1 MRCHRT
7 SSDHDRLG
15 RFTSGNTDYRAKRD
29 RIAAR
34 LAQLIADHDPTPSQ
48 KQILAV
54 VAHHLD
60 DAERARSLVQRVR
73 AGNAARRLLK
83 DIPRKPG
90 SPAPRLPAA
99 ADQAAHALELLL
111 NSKKP
116 SDGI

>member
-1 MRCHRT
+1 MDDSSSVTT
-7 SSDHDRLG
+7 SSDKPWL
-15 RFTSGNTDYRAKRD
+15 FQSGNSEYRAKKQ

-73 AGNAARRLLK
+73 AGNAARRLLR
-83 DIPRKPG
+83 DIPRKP
-90 SPAPRLPAA
+90 PAA
-99 ADQAAHALELLL
+99 SMTARELLDRL
-111 NSKKP
+111 
-116 SDGI
+116 

>member
-1 MRCHRT
+1 MDDSSSVTT
-7 SSDHDRLG
+7 SSDKHWL
-15 RFTSGNTDYRAKRD
+15 FQSGNSEYRAKKK

-83 DIPRKPG
+83 DIPRKPP
-90 SPAPRLPAA
+90 PAQLVTAR
-99 ADQAAHALELLL
+99 ELLDKL
-111 NSKKP
+111 RP
-116 SDGI
+116 

>member
-1 MRCHRT
+1 MDDSSSVAT
-7 SSDHDRLG
+7 SRDRPW
-15 RFTSGNTDYRAKRD
+15 RFQAGNTEYRAKRD

-54 VAHHLD
+54 VANHLD

-83 DIPRKPG
+83 DIPRKPP
-90 SPAPRLPAA
+90 PAQLPTARELLDRLP
-99 ADQAAHALELLL
+99 
-111 NSKKP
+111 
-116 SDGI
+116 

>member
-1 MRCHRT
+1 MDDSSTVTT
-7 SSDHDRLG
+7 SSDRPWL
-15 RFTSGNTDYRAKRD
+15 FQSGNSEYRAKKQ

-83 DIPRKPG
+83 DIPRKP
-90 SPAPRLPAA
+90 PAA
-99 ADQAAHALELLL
+99 SMTARELLDRL
-111 NSKKP
+111 
-116 SDGI
+116 

>member
-1 MRCHRT
+1 MDDSSTVTT
-7 SSDHDRLG
+7 SSDRPWL
-15 RFTSGNTDYRAKRD
+15 FQSGNSEYRAKKQ

-48 KQILAV
+48 KQLLAV

-83 DIPRKPG
+83 DIPRKPQ
-90 SPAPRLPAA
+90 APPMSAR
-99 ADQAAHALELLL
+99 ELLDRL
-111 NSKKP
+111 
-116 SDGI
+116 

>member
-1 MRCHRT
+1 MDD
-7 SSDHDRLG
+7 SSAVPALSDKPWLFRPGH
-15 RFTSGNTDYRAKRD
+15 SEYRAKKQ

-34 LAQLIADHDPTPSQ
+34 LEQLLADHDPTPSQ

-83 DIPRKPG
+83 DIPRKP
-90 SPAPRLPAA
+90 PAA
-99 ADQAAHALELLL
+99 SMTARELLDRL
-111 NSKKP
+111 
-116 SDGI
+116 

>member
-1 MRCHRT
+1 MDDSSSVTT
-7 SSDHDRLG
+7 SSDRPWL
-15 RFTSGNTDYRAKRD
+15 FQAGNSEYRAKKQ

-54 VAHHLD
+54 VANHLE

-83 DIPRKPG
+83 DIPRKPV
-90 SPAPRLPAA
+90 SAQLTAR
-99 ADQAAHALELLL
+99 ELLDRL
-111 NSKKP
+111 RP
-116 SDGI
+116 

>member
-1 MRCHRT
+1 MDDSSSVTT
-7 SSDHDRLG
+7 SSDKPWL
-15 RFTSGNTDYRAKRD
+15 FQSGNSEYRAKKQ

-34 LAQLIADHDPTPSQ
+34 LVQLIADHDPTPSQ

-83 DIPRKPG
+83 DIPRKPP
-90 SPAPRLPAA
+90 PAQLVTAR
-99 ADQAAHALELLL
+99 ELLDKL
-111 NSKKP
+111 RP
-116 SDGI
+116 

>member
-1 MRCHRT
+1 MDDSSTVTT
-7 SSDHDRLG
+7 SSDRPWL
-15 RFTSGNTDYRAKRD
+15 FQSGNSEYRAKKQ

-83 DIPRKPG
+83 DIPRKPP
-90 SPAPRLPAA
+90 PAQLVTAR
-99 ADQAAHALELLL
+99 ELLDKL
-111 NSKKP
+111 RP
-116 SDGI
+116 